1 MSNDPFT
8 LDMFGSS
15 ALSSGLGLGIG
26 VTAFNG
32 LLVEP
37 ANDDD
42 PDPTP
47 PSPPPSPAPTSV
59 IRAPRLAAYKQD
71 QSANF
76 YLDDGDDRALAT
88 TWKERA
94 RLNVA
99 AILTAN
105 EIERH
110 NLPVTRDH
118 QRRLIRFTGFGA
130 SELANGMFR
139 RPGAVEFR
147 DGWEDLGTSLETAVC
162 ERDYS
167 SLSRCTQY
175 AHFTPEYIIR
185 AIWVGL
191 QRLGWR
197 GGRVLEPGV
206 GTGLFPAVMP
216 EALRAASFFTGIE
229 LDPVTAR
236 IARLLQ
242 PNARIIEGD
251 FARTDLAPIYDLA
264 VGNPPFS
271 DRTVR
276 SDRQYRSLGLRL
288 HDYFIARSIDL
299 LKPGALAAF
308 VTSSGTMDKADD
320 TARARM
326 AKSADLIAAIRLPEG
341 SFRRDA
347 GTDVVV
353 DILFFRKR
361 KIGEAAELTS
371 DLAWLELEEVRPTT
385 AEEGAI
391 RVNRWFA
398 RHPDFVLGD
407 HALTSGPFGE
417 TYTCVA
423 SKDQDLQA
431 ALNAAITLLPEGR
444 YDGEPTPIDIDLE
457 TELGAIV
464 DLTPDDASNREG
476 SFFLDSRYGLMQM
489 IDGAPLAITV
499 RKGRSGDGRPG
510 KRHPGERLSGKLRPG
525 EHRPGD
531 HLSERQVRIVRKL
544 IPIRE
549 AVREV
554 LKAQEQ
560 DRPWRQHQVQLR
572 IAWSSFVR
580 DFGPINHTTVSISE
594 DAETGEVR
602 ETHRQPNLA
611 PFRDDPDC
619 WLVASIEDYDLETDT
634 ARPGPVFSERVIS
647 PPAQPDIT
655 SAADALAVVLNERGR
670 VDIDHIAELL
680 HCDAQAVIAEL
691 GDAIFR
697 DPTDGSWQTSDAY
710 LSGPVRTKLAV
721 AKAADELD
729 PAFERNVRAL
739 LDVQPA
745 DLRPSDITARL
756 GAPWIPASDIVAF
769 VNETMG
775 ADIRIHH
782 MPELGSWT
790 VEARQLGYSA
800 AGTSE
805 WGTARRHAGEL
816 LTDALNSRVP
826 QIFDTVR
833 DADGER
839 RILNV
844 VDTEAARDKLQLIKQ
859 AFQDWVW
866 TDPDR
871 TDRLARVYNDRFNNI
886 APRKFD
892 GSHLQLPGACRA
904 FELFAHQKR
913 GIWRIISSGSTYL
926 AHAVGAGK
934 TMTMTAAIME
944 QRRLGLIAKAM
955 LVVPGHCLAQAAREF
970 LALYPSANILVADE
984 TNFTKDKR
992 ARFLSRAATATW
1004 DAIIITHSAF
1014 RFIAVPSAF
1023 EQQMIHDELE
1033 LYEDLQTRIDSED
1046 RISRKRLERLK
1057 EGLKERLLAL
1067 STRKDDLLTISE
1079 IGVDQIIVDEAQE
1092 FRKLSFASN
1101 MSTLKGI
1108 DPNGSQRAWDLYVK
1122 SRFIGTRNPGRAL
1135 VLASG
1140 TPITNTLGE
1149 MFSVQ
1154 RMLGFEAL
1162 RERGLHE
1169 FDAWASTF
1177 GDTTTELEIQPSGK
1191 YKPVSRFASFVNVPE
1206 LIAMFRTFADVVMP
1220 EDLRRYVK
1228 VPDISMG
1235 HRQILTA
1242 KPTQAFK
1249 NYQTILD
1256 TRIKAIEQR
1265 EGPAKPGD
1273 DILLSV
1279 ITDGRHAAI
1288 DLRLVDPDNDNEPD
1302 NKLNMLVEN
1311 AFRIW
1316 KDTSERTYVRPD
1328 GKPFDLPGAAQMIF
1342 SDLGTINVEKTRGF
1356 SAYRWIREEMIR
1368 RGVPAAEIAFMQ
1380 DFKKSEAK
1388 QRLFGDVRAGKIRFL
1403 IGSSETMG
1411 TGVNAQL
1418 RLKALHHLDVPWL
1431 PSQIEQREGRIV
1443 RQGNQ
1448 HDEVDIFAYATQ
1460 GSLDA
1465 SMWQNNERK
1474 ARFIAAAL
1482 SGDTSIRRLEDLN
1495 EGQAN
1500 QFAMAKAIASGDER
1514 LMQKAGL
1521 EADIAR
1527 LERLRA
1533 AHGDDLHAVRRQIR
1547 DAEREI
1553 DTATRRIGEIGQ
1565 DIELRIPTSGD
1576 VFAMTVMGKPHTERK
1591 DAGRALMKEILTL
1604 VQLQRQGEVQIASI
1618 GGFDLVYAGEWSGRG
1633 DGYHYQTLL
1642 QCTGADFE
1650 IDLAITVTPLGAIS
1664 RLEHALG
1671 GFTEELHQYRQRL
1684 EAAQRRLASYRSR
1697 EGGPFSFADE
1707 LTEKRQTLADL
1718 EKTMACDA
1726 LAPDTSQ
1733 AA

>member
-1 MSNDPFT
+1 MSSDPFT
-8 LDMFGSS
+8 LDMFGNT
-15 ALSSGLGLGIG
+15 ALSSGLGLG
-26 VTAFNG
+26 VTAFG
-32 LLVEP
+32 AFSP
-37 ANDDD
+37 AAANDDD

-47 PSPPPSPAPTSV
+47 PASGPASAPPRAAAVPSRRTKV
-59 IRAPRLAAYKQD
+59 R
-71 QSANF
+71 ANF
-76 YLDDGDDRALAT
+76 YLETDRGLPSSWKDRA
-88 TWKERA
+88 RA
-94 RLNVA
+94 NVA
-99 AILTAN
+99 AILVADSIAKQDRPATPKEQA
-105 EIERH
+105 
-110 NLPVTRDH
+110 
-118 QRRLIRFTGFGA
+118 QLIRFTGFGA
-130 SELANGMFR
+130 GELANGMFR
-139 RPGAVEFR
+139 RPGEVAFR
-147 DGWEDLGTSLETAVC
+147 PGWDELGSSLETAVS
-162 ERDYS
+162 EADYA
-167 SLSRCTQY
+167 SLARCTQY
-175 AHFTPEYIIR
+175 AHFTPEFIIR
-185 AIWVGL
+185 AIWAGL
-191 QRLGWR
+191 QRMGWR
-197 GGRVLEPGV
+197 GGRVLEPGI
-206 GTGLFPAVMP
+206 GTGLFPALMP
-216 EALRAASFFTGIE
+216 ECYCNVAYVTGVE

-236 IARLLQ
+236 IVKLLQ
-242 PNARIIEGD
+242 PKARIIEGD
-251 FARTDLAPIYDLA
+251 FSRTNLAPIYDLV

-276 SDRQYRSLGLRL
+276 SDRAYRSLGLRL

-308 VTSSGTMDKADD
+308 VTSHGTMDKADT
-320 TARARM
+320 TAREHI

-347 GTDVVV
+347 GTDVVA

-361 KIGEAAELTS
+361 MAGEPEGDQT
-371 DLAWLELEEVRPTT
+371 WLDVEEVRPATDV
-385 AEEGAI
+385 EGAI

-398 RHPDFVLGD
+398 RHPDFVLGA
-407 HALTSGPFGE
+407 HALTSGPFGD
-417 TYTCVA
+417 TYTCLPRA
-423 SKDQDLQA
+423 GEGLETALA
-431 ALNAAITLLPEGR
+431 AAVDLLPVDL

-457 TELGAIV
+457 DELGEIV
-464 DLTPDDASNREG
+464 DLQPRDSSIREG
-476 SFFLDSRYGLMQM
+476 SFFLDRSKSLMQM
-489 IDGAPLAITV
+489 LDGAAVPVTM
-499 RKGRSGDGRPG
+499 RKGRSGDGI
-510 KRHPGERLSGKLRPG
+510 
-525 EHRPGD
+525 
-531 HLSERQVRIVRKL
+531 SEKHIRIITKL
-544 IPIRE
+544 IPIRD

-554 LKAQEQ
+554 LKAQET
-560 DRPWRQHQVQLR
+560 DRPWRDLQVRLR

-580 DFGPINHTTVSISE
+580 DFGPINHTTVSIQE
-594 DAETGEVR
+594 DVETGEVK

-634 ARPGPVFSERVIS
+634 AKPGPIFSERVIA
-647 PPAQPDIT
+647 PPVAPTIT
-655 SAADALAVVLNERGR
+655 SPADALAVVLNERGC

-680 HCDAQAVIAEL
+680 HSDPATVVDEL
-691 GDAIFR
+691 GGEVFR
-697 DPTDGSWQTSDAY
+697 DPADGSWKTADAY
-710 LSGPVRTKLAV
+710 LSGAVRTKLA
-721 AKAADELD
+721 AAQAAAELD
-729 PAFERNVRAL
+729 PAYERNVRAL
-739 LDVQPA
+739 QDVQPA

-756 GAPWIPASDIVAF
+756 GAPWIPAADVVAF
-769 VNETMG
+769 VKETME

-805 WGTARRHAGEL
+805 WGTSRRHAGEL
-816 LTDALNSRVP
+816 LADALNSRVP
-826 QIFDTVR
+826 QIFDVFK
-833 DADGER
+833 DVGGER
-839 RILNV
+839 RVLNV
-844 VDTEAARDKLQLIKQ
+844 VDTEAARDKLQRIKQ

-871 TDRLARVYNDRFNNI
+871 TDRLARDYNDRFNNI

-892 GSHLQLPGACRA
+892 GSHLKLPGASGA
-904 FELFAHQKR
+904 FVLYGHQKR
-913 GIWRIISSGSTYL
+913 GIWRIIADGSTYL

-934 TMTMTAAIME
+934 TMTMAAAIME

-970 LALYPSANILVADE
+970 LSLYPNARILVADE

-1023 EQQMIHDELE
+1023 EQQMIQDELQ
-1033 LYEDLQTRIDSED
+1033 LYEDLLTRVDSED
-1046 RISRKRLERLK
+1046 RVSRKRLERLK
-1057 EGLKERLLAL
+1057 EGLQERLEGLA
-1067 STRKDDLLTISE
+1067 TRKDDLLTISE
-1079 IGVDQIIVDEAQE
+1079 IGVDQIVVDEAQE
-1092 FRKLSFASN
+1092 FRKLSFATN

-1122 SRFIGTRNPGRAL
+1122 SRYIETKNPGRSL

-1149 MFSVQ
+1149 MFSIQ
-1154 RMLGFEAL
+1154 RLLGHAAL
-1162 RERGLHE
+1162 AERGLHE
-1169 FDAWASTF
+1169 FDAWASCF

-1206 LIAMFRTFADVVMP
+1206 LIAMFRSFADVVMP
-1220 EDLRRYVK
+1220 EDLRQYVK
-1228 VPDISMG
+1228 VPNISTG
-1235 HRQILTA
+1235 RRQILTA
-1242 KPTQAFK
+1242 KPTALFK
-1249 NYQTILD
+1249 TYQQMLD
-1256 TRIKAIEQR
+1256 ARIKAIELR

-1288 DLRLVDPDNDNEPD
+1288 DLRFVMPGADNEED
-1302 NKLNMLVEN
+1302 NKLNLLIRN
-1311 AFRIW
+1311 AYRIW
-1316 KDTSERTYVRPD
+1316 KETGEAIYRRPD
-1328 GKPFDLPGAAQMIF
+1328 GKDFDLPGAAQMLF

-1356 SAYRWIREEMIR
+1356 SAYRFIRDELIR
-1368 RGVPAAEIAFMQ
+1368 LGVPASEIAFMQ
-1380 DFKKSEAK
+1380 DYKKTEAK
-1388 QRLFGDVRAGKIRFL
+1388 QRLFGDVRAGKVRFL

-1448 HDEVDIFAYATQ
+1448 HDEVDIFAYATE

-1495 EGQAN
+1495 EAAAN

-1533 AHGDDLHAVRRQIR
+1533 AHEDDQYAVRRQMR

-1553 DTATRRIGEIGQ
+1553 ETAIRRIDEIGH
-1565 DIELRIPTSGD
+1565 DIERLLPTSGES
-1576 VFAMTVMGKPHTERK
+1576 FAMTVTGKPYTERK
-1591 DAGRALMKEILTL
+1591 EAGRALMKEILTL
-1604 VQLQRQGEVQIASI
+1604 VQLQQQGEVDIASI
-1618 GGFDLVYAGEWSGRG
+1618 GGFDLVYFGEKFGRG
-1633 DGYHYQTLL
+1633 DNYHYQTLL
-1642 QCTGADFE
+1642 QRTGADYE
-1650 IDLAITVTPLGAIS
+1650 IELPVTVTPLGAIS
-1664 RLEHALG
+1664 RLEHALD
-1671 GFTEELHQYRQRL
+1671 GFGEERERYRHRL
-1684 EAAQRRLASYRSR
+1684 EEYRRRLMSYQSR
-1697 EGGPFSFADE
+1697 QGGEFAFADE
-1707 LTEKRQTLADL
+1707 LKDKRRKLHDI
-1718 EKTMACDA
+1718 EEA
-1726 LAPDTSQ
+1726 LAAQ
-1733 AA
+1733 AMEDAGAESRAA

>member
-1 MSNDPFT
+1 MSNDPFSLDPSGT
-8 LDMFGSS
+8 LDMFGNT
-15 ALSSGLGLGIG
+15 ALSSGLSLG
-26 VTAFNG
+26 VTAFG
-32 LLVEP
+32 GFVPETAPEP

-47 PSPPPSPAPTSV
+47 PAPAPALPIALPQRS
-59 IRAPRLAAYKQD
+59 APRRQGD
-71 QSANF
+71 RANF
-76 YLDDGDDRALAT
+76 YLDVGEDRGLAAS
-88 TWKERA
+88 WKERA

-110 NLPVTRDH
+110 NIPVTREH
-118 QRRLIRFTGFGA
+118 QQRLIRFTGFGA

-139 RPGAVEFR
+139 RPGEVEFR
-147 DGWEDLGTSLETAVC
+147 DGWDDLGSSLESAVSAS
-162 ERDYS
+162 DYS

-175 AHFTPEYIIR
+175 AHFTPEFIIR
-185 AIWVGL
+185 AIWAGL
-191 QRLGWR
+191 QRMGWH
-197 GGRVLEPGV
+197 GGRVLEPGI
-206 GTGLFPAVMP
+206 GTGLFPALMP
-216 EALRAASFFTGIE
+216 RAYRDHAHVTGVE
-229 LDPVTAR
+229 LDPVTVR
-236 IARLLQ
+236 IVKLLQ
-242 PNARIIEGD
+242 PRARIIEGD
-251 FARTDLAPIYDLA
+251 FARTDLSPIYDLA
-264 VGNPPFS
+264 IGNPPFS

-299 LKPGALAAF
+299 LKPGAFAAF
-308 VTSSGTMDKADD
+308 VTSSGTMDKADA
-320 TARARM
+320 TAREHIAR
-326 AKSADLIAAIRLPEG
+326 SADLIAAIRLPER
-341 SFRRDA
+341 SFRRQA
-347 GTDVVV
+347 GTDVIV
-353 DILFFRKR
+353 DVLFFRRR
-361 KIGEAAELTS
+361 KAGEAEGDQTWL
-371 DLAWLELEEVRPTT
+371 DLDEVRPAT
-385 AEEGAI
+385 EDEGAI
-391 RVNRWFA
+391 RINSWFA

-417 TYTCVA
+417 TYTCRGRAGV
-423 SKDQDLQA
+423 DLEV
-431 ALNAAITLLPEGR
+431 ALNTAISLLPEDR
-444 YDGEPTPIDIDLE
+444 YDGEPSAIDIELE
-457 TELGAIV
+457 DELGEIV
-464 DLTPDDASNREG
+464 DLRPGNEKVREG
-476 SFFLDSRYGLMQM
+476 SFFIDARHGLMQM
-489 IDGAPLAITV
+489 VDGSPVPIKV
-499 RKGRSGDGRPG
+499 RKGRSAEGIPE
-510 KRHPGERLSGKLRPG
+510 KH
-525 EHRPGD
+525 
-531 HLSERQVRIVRKL
+531 VRIIRKL
-544 IPIRE
+544 IPVRD

-560 DRPWRQHQVQLR
+560 DRPWKDLQVRLR

-594 DAETGEVR
+594 DTETGEVC
-602 ETHRQPNLA
+602 ETHRQPNLQ

-634 ARPGPVFSERVIS
+634 ARPGPIFSERVIS
-647 PPAQPDIT
+647 PPAVPVIT
-655 SAADALAVVLNERGR
+655 CAADALALVLNERGR

-680 HCDAQAVIAEL
+680 HRDPDAVIAEL

-710 LSGPVRTKLAV
+710 LSGPVRTKLA
-721 AKAADELD
+721 AAEAAAALD
-729 PAFERNVRAL
+729 PAYLRNVRAL
-739 LDVQPA
+739 QEVQPA

-756 GAPWIPASDIVAF
+756 GAPWIPASDVIAF
-769 VNETMG
+769 VKEMMG
-775 ADIRIHH
+775 AEIRIHH

-805 WGTARRHAGEL
+805 WGTSRRHAGEL
-816 LTDALNSRVP
+816 LADALNSRVP
-826 QIFDTVR
+826 QIFDTIK

-839 RILNV
+839 RVLNV
-844 VDTEAARDKLQLIKQ
+844 VDTEAARDKLQRMKE
-859 AFQDWVW
+859 AFQTWVW
-866 TDPDR
+866 SDPDR

-892 GSHLQLPGACRA
+892 GSHLQLPGASGA
-904 FELFAHQKR
+904 FVLYGHQKR
-913 GIWRIISSGSTYL
+913 GIWRITSSGSTYL

-934 TMTMTAAIME
+934 TMTMAAAIME

-984 TNFTKDKR
+984 TNFTKEKR
-992 ARFLSRAATATW
+992 QRFLSRAATAVW

-1014 RFIAVPSAF
+1014 RLIGVPSAF
-1023 EQQMIHDELE
+1023 EQQMIHDELQ
-1033 LYEDLQTRIDSED
+1033 LYEDLLTRVDDED
-1046 RISRKRLERLK
+1046 RVSRKRLERLK
-1057 EGLKERLLAL
+1057 EGLQERLEAL

-1079 IGVDQIIVDEAQE
+1079 IGIDQIVVDEAQE
-1092 FRKLSFASN
+1092 FRKLSFATN

-1108 DPNGSQRAWDLYVK
+1108 DPNGSQKAWDLYVK
-1122 SRFIGTRNPGRAL
+1122 SRLIETKNPGRAL

-1149 MFSVQ
+1149 MFSIQ
-1154 RMLGFEAL
+1154 RLLGYEAL
-1162 RERGLHE
+1162 HERGLHE
-1169 FDAWASTF
+1169 FDAWASNF
-1177 GDTTTELEIQPSGK
+1177 GDERTELELQPSGK

-1206 LIAMFRTFADVVMP
+1206 LIAMFRAFADVVMP
-1220 EDLRRYVK
+1220 EDLKAHVK
-1228 VPDISMG
+1228 VPEIATG
-1235 HRQILTA
+1235 RRQILTA
-1242 KPTQAFK
+1242 APTPAFK
-1249 NYQTILD
+1249 AYQQILE
-1256 TRIKAIEQR
+1256 TRIKAIEER
-1265 EGPAKPGD
+1265 DRPPEPGD

-1288 DLRLVDPDNDNEPD
+1288 DLRLVMPAMDDEPD
-1302 NKLNMLVEN
+1302 NKLNLLVRN
-1311 AFRIW
+1311 AHRIW
-1316 KDTSERTYVRPD
+1316 KQTSDNTYLRPD
-1328 GKPFDLPGAAQMIF
+1328 GKPYELPGAAQMIF

-1356 SAYRWIREEMIR
+1356 SAYRWIRDELIR
-1368 RGVPAAEIAFMQ
+1368 MGVPTTEIAFMQ
-1380 DFKKSEAK
+1380 DFKKTEAK
-1388 QRLFGDVRAGKIRFL
+1388 QRLFGDVRAGRVRFL

-1465 SMWQNNERK
+1465 TMWQNNERK

-1533 AHGDDLHAVRRQIR
+1533 AHDDDLFAVRRQLR

-1553 DTATRRIGEIGQ
+1553 ETANRRIGEIGK
-1565 DIELRIPTSGD
+1565 DIERLVPTSGD
-1576 VFAMTVMGKPHTERK
+1576 AFTMIVMGKPYTERK

-1604 VQLQRQGEVQIASI
+1604 VQLQSQGEVHIASI
-1618 GGFDLVYAGEWSGRG
+1618 GGFDLIYEGERFGRG
-1633 DGYHYQTLL
+1633 DNYHYQTLL
-1642 QCTGADFE
+1642 QRTGADYE
-1650 IDLAITVTPLGAIS
+1650 IDLAVTVTPLGAIF
-1664 RLEHALG
+1664 RLEHALD
-1671 GFTEELHQYRQRL
+1671 GFEEERARYRQRL
-1684 EAAQRRLASYRSR
+1684 AEYQRRLSSYQSR
-1697 EGGPFSFADE
+1697 QGGTFAFADE
-1707 LTEKRQTLADL
+1707 LAEKRQKLR
-1718 EKTMACDA
+1718 EVEEA
-1726 LAPDTSQ
+1726 LAKSARGDAEAEEI